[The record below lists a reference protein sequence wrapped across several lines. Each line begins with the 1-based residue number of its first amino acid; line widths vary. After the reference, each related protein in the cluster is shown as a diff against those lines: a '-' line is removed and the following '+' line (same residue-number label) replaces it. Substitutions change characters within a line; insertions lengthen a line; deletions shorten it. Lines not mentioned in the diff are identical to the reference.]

1 MLFKAPSKGDDG
13 IYYARATTDD
23 RKKVFLQLNKLTVR
37 ASSESQ
43 VTFKLTHAARK
54 KIVALDEDN
63 LQQALENAESWFGR
77 EMTKDALTA
86 AYFFTVGQVS
96 GELTADRIAPTKVF
110 SSEAEIVDFSAIKKG
125 SKVNAIVEF
134 VGLYFAKTSFG
145 PIFNVVQVKIHAD
158 PVPEYPSEF
167 AFAASDDDDEV
178 EEEIIPTQE
187 EPTGEKSE
195 EETTEPEK

>member
-23 RKKVFLQLNKLTVR
+23 KKKIFLQLNKLTVK

-43 VTFKLTHAARK
+43 VTLELTHAAKK
-54 KIVALDEDN
+54 KIAALDEDN

-86 AYFFTVGQVS
+86 AYFS
-96 GELTADRIAPTKVF
+96 SESELTADRIAPTKVF
-110 SSEAEIVDFSAIKKG
+110 SSEAEIGDFSAIKKG
-125 SKVNAIVEF
+125 SKVNAIVEYA
-134 VGLYFAKTSFG
+134 GLYFAKTSFG
-145 PIFNVVQVKIHAD
+145 PIFNIVQVKIHAD

-167 AFAASDDDDEV
+167 AFAASDDDED
-178 EEEIIPTQE
+178 EEEITATQE
-187 EPTGEKSE
+187 D
-195 EETTEPEK
+195 EETTEPGE

>member
-23 RKKVFLQLNKLTVR
+23 KKKVFLQLNKLTVK

-43 VTFKLTHAARK
+43 VTLELTHAAKK
-54 KIVALDEDN
+54 KIAALDEDN

-86 AYFFTVGQVS
+86 AYFS
-96 GELTADRIAPTKVF
+96 SESELTADRIAPTKVF
-110 SSEAEIVDFSAIKKG
+110 SSEAEVVEFSAIKKG

-134 VGLYFAKTSFG
+134 AGLYFAKTSFG
-145 PIFNVVQVKIHAD
+145 PIFNAVQVKIHAD

-167 AFAASDDDDEV
+167 AFAASDDDDED

-195 EETTEPEK
+195 EETNEPEK